1 MPQKVRDMIPIKN
14 QFDQSSYEFKSIPT
28 DSEISQKLQ
37 LIDCNQ
43 LPSFPNHSTQ
53 PNRNNDILGI
63 YLGEIGRISDLS
75 YQDELNL
82 FAKIKKLEIQIE
94 EYQKLLTK
102 PNNKNGKKHTRQ
114 KWNQTID
121 LQKQIH
127 ILTSGVSLAKEQIIE
142 GNLKLSVHIAKKY
155 QGRGLDLMDL
165 IQEGNIGLIKAISRF
180 DLERGVKFSTYAS
193 WWIQQAIQQ
202 AIIDRGRTIRLPA
215 HVLNKLRKLKR
226 SRNYLLQS
234 NTHEPEPD
242 KVAKI
247 SGMSTQQVES
257 LDRIMP
263 QTVSLDSPIA
273 QDKFE
278 VHDRVSSTSNSD
290 PLTHL
295 IHKNRTK
302 IVKKL
307 IKELP
312 EREQKILRLRYGLD
326 GEEERSLQEVGNI
339 FNLSRERIRQI
350 LVRAFNQLKSH
361 DLLNQI

>member
-28 DSEISQKLQ
+28 DSKISQKLQ

-94 EYQKLLTK
+94 EHQKLLTK

-215 HVLNKLRKLKR
+215 HILDKLRKLTR

-302 IVKKL
+302 IVKTL

>member
-1 MPQKVRDMIPIKN
+1 MPQKVRNTTPIKN
-14 QFDQSSYEFKSIPT
+14 QFDQNPYEFKSMPP
-28 DSEISQKLQ
+28 DNEIGQSLQ
-37 LIDCNQ
+37 LIGYNQ
-43 LPSFPNHSTQ
+43 LPPFPNHSTQ
-53 PNRNNDILGI
+53 PNRSNDILGI

-75 YQDELNL
+75 YQDELNI
-82 FAKIKKLEIQIE
+82 FAKIKKSEIQIE
-94 EYQKLLTK
+94 EYKKLFKKL
-102 PNNKNGKKHTRQ
+102 NNKNGKKHKKQ
-114 KWNQTID
+114 KWSQTID
-121 LQKQIH
+121 LQKKIQ
-127 ILTSGVSLAKEQIIE
+127 ILTSGVSLAKEKIIE

-155 QGRGLDLMDL
+155 QGRGLDLTDL

-215 HVLNKLRKLKR
+215 HILDKLRKLTR

-257 LDRIMP
+257 LDQITP

-278 VHDRVSSTSNSD
+278 VHDRVPSTSNSD
-290 PLTHL
+290 PLIHL